1 MIITVLACITA
12 VPVGGCVTVVT
23 TVAAGKNVVAILT
36 AEVGHRG
43 FKFVAVMAFAG
54 LGCIGA
60 YLVSPFCWSYGIDHV
75 PSAGTAGA
83 GAAGAAGTAGAA

>member
-1 MIITVLACITA
+1 M
-12 VPVGGCVTVVT
+12 VT